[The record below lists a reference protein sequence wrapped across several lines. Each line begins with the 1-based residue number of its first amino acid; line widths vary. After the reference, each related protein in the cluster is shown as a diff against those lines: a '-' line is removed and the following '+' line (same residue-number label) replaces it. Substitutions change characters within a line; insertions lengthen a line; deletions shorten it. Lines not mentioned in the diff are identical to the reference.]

1 MKKKIFYVL
10 MIACIGMTSIVNTS
24 CSNQT
29 DLVANEQQEKAGAE
43 GVLISFGLSAE
54 DYGTDTEVGT
64 RGISNAQSGRV
75 IATSTAN
82 IGNDLEMLTE
92 VVEENAP
99 KTRATKVAPSGKY
112 TILAYQENTT
122 TGQWE
127 RQAEWEGVFDG
138 STFKVNGKAP
148 EPKTLKPGNCKFYAF
163 NDSIKFENGKISAK
177 TNLVYNSNCALYAE
191 VTQNIPN
198 NTSHIQV
205 NFTLKPLFAKV
216 NFKIK
221 GFSNS
226 AFEGEIKGNLGS
238 NDFTGTYTSN
248 LVTGGNWSTTT
259 GNAQEQIFT
268 GNKSTGVETSYV
280 ETTKALFVFPDK
292 EIKDLTLVLKNGI
305 SGTVYKKSV
314 AGKTL
319 SVAGN
324 VNKRLEAGKSYTVV
338 RTIYYKA
345 DYYFLD
351 AWGGNYTGSLMNNK
365 GKTPV
370 ALVIDKNKKIGMTLN
385 DLPTGPKAWLTS
397 SNYKATNEYSQT
409 AEGLSKII
417 SKYDG
422 YAEGNNQTYTKVK
435 TTGKG
440 AVRNDKPEFQAFNVT
455 TALGFADWSKPMT
468 LYVPGGGE
476 WDLTLKY
483 FKIMNP
489 SAGFNA
495 TSPQHNSWS
504 GDLGYKLQEILFY
517 QVGGRPLNGI
527 YWGAQSWDNGKAI
540 TVNID
545 KQGANFSGETQSS
558 AHLVRPF
565 FLP

>member
-75 IATSTAN
+75 IATSTTSL
-82 IGNDLEMLTE
+82 GNDLEVLTE

-198 NTSHIQV
+198 NTSHVQV

-292 EIKDLTLVLKNGI
+292 ETKDLTFTLKNGI

-319 SVAGN
+319 SFAGN

-345 DYYFLD
+345 DYYFPNQ
-351 AWGGNYTGSLMNNK
+351 WGGFDVGSLMNNK

-370 ALVIDKNKKIGMTLN
+370 ALVIDKNKKIGITFK
-385 DLPTGPKAWLTS
+385 DLPTGPKAWLTDG
-397 SNYKATNEYSQT
+397 NKYKAKNKYPQT
-409 AEGLSKII
+409 AEGLSQII

-422 YAEGNNQTYTKVK
+422 YSEGSKKEYTMDK
-435 TTGKG
+435 TGNS
-440 AVRNDKPEFQAFNVT
+440 AIRNDKPEFQAFNVT
-455 TALGFADWSKPMT
+455 AALGLADWSNPMT

-495 TSPQHNSWS
+495 TSPQHNNWS

-517 QVGGRPLNGI
+517 QAGGKPLNGI

-545 KQGANFSGETQSS
+545 KQGANFNGEIQSS

>member
-29 DLVANEQQEKAGAE
+29 DLVANEQQEKAGTE
-43 GVLISFGLSAE
+43 GALVSFNLSAE

-64 RGISNAQSGRV
+64 RGISNAQSGHV

-82 IGNDLEMLTE
+82 IGDDLEVLTE
-92 VVEENAP
+92 VVEDNAP

-198 NTSHIQV
+198 NTSRIQV

-248 LVTGGNWSTTT
+248 LATGGNWSTTT

-268 GNKSTGVETSYV
+268 GNKSTDVKTSYI
-280 ETTKALFVFPDK
+280 ETTRALFVFPDK
-292 EIKDLTLVLKNGI
+292 EIKDLTLVLKNGT

-314 AGKTL
+314 AGRTL

-345 DYYFLD
+345 DYYYSD
-351 AWGGNYTGSLMNNK
+351 GWGGFYTGSLMNNK
-365 GKTPV
+365 GKTPE
-370 ALVIDKNKKIGMTLN
+370 ALVIDKDKKIGITLK
-385 DLPTGPKAWLTS
+385 DFPTGPKAWLTS
-397 SNYKATNEYSQT
+397 SARYEPKNKYPQT
-409 AEGLSKII
+409 ATGLSQII
-417 SKYDG
+417 TKLDG
-422 YAEGNNQTYTKVK
+422 KAEGGNMIYTKDK
-435 TTGKG
+435 KTGKD
-440 AVRNDKPEFQAFNVT
+440 AIRNNIPEFQAFNVT
-455 TALGFADWSKPMT
+455 TALGFADWNKPML

-495 TSPQHNSWS
+495 TSPQHNSW
-504 GDLGYKLQEILFY
+504 GEYGYKLQEILFY
-517 QVGGRPLNGI
+517 QAGGTPLNGI
-527 YWGAQSWDNGKAI
+527 YWGAQSWNNGKAI

-545 KQGANFSGETQSS
+545 KQGANFSGEIHSS

-565 FLP
+565 LFP

>member
-29 DLVANEQQEKAGAE
+29 DLVANEQQEKAGTE
-43 GVLISFGLSAE
+43 GALVSFNLLSE
-54 DYGTDTEVGT
+54 EYVPTTEVET

-75 IATSTAN
+75 IASSVDEM
-82 IGNDLEMLTE
+82 GDGLEALTE
-92 VVEENAP
+92 VIEEVAP
-99 KTRATKVAPSGKY
+99 KTRTTKVAPNGNY

-127 RQAEWEGVFDG
+127 RQAEWKGVFDG
-138 STFKVNGKAP
+138 LTFKVNGKAP

-198 NTSHIQV
+198 NTSHVQV

-268 GNKSTGVETSYV
+268 GNKSTAVETSYV

-292 EIKDLTLVLKNGI
+292 ETKDLTFTLKNGI

-319 SVAGN
+319 SFAGN
-324 VNKRLEAGKSYTVV
+324 VNKRLEGGKSYTVV

-345 DYYFLD
+345 DYLFPNQ
-351 AWGGNYTGSLMNNK
+351 WGGFDVGSLMNNK
-365 GKTPV
+365 GRTPV
-370 ALVIDKNKKIGMTLN
+370 GLVTDKDKKIAIALKDLDGTAQWVSDSKFRATNIHAYTAAELATMITKYEGSQESYNNNLTLDDKNK
-385 DLPTGPKAWLTS
+385 PTKRGYS
-397 SNYKATNEYSQT
+397 YKFE
-409 AEGLSKII
+409 
-417 SKYDG
+417 
-422 YAEGNNQTYTKVK
+422 
-435 TTGKG
+435 
-440 AVRNDKPEFQAFNVT
+440 AFNNISLLSNVDM
-455 TALGFADWSKPMT
+455 LGRYM
-468 LYVPGGGE
+468 PGAGE
-476 WDLTLKY
+476 WNVTLKY
-483 FKIMNP
+483 FGIANP
-489 SAGFNA
+489 ITGFNT

-517 QVGGRPLNGI
+517 QAGGKTLNGQ
-527 YWGAQSWDNGKAI
+527 YWGAQQWSDNKAVTVTIDSNGAHFGGLETGKRA
-540 TVNID
+540 
-545 KQGANFSGETQSS
+545 K
-558 AHLVRPF
+558 VRPF
-565 FLP
+565 FEY

>member
-10 MIACIGMTSIVNTS
+10 MVACIGMTSIVNTS

-29 DLVANEQQEKAGAE
+29 DLVANEQQEKAGTE
-43 GVLISFGLSAE
+43 GALVSFNLSAE

-75 IATSTAN
+75 IASSTAN
-82 IGNDLEMLTE
+82 IGNDLEVLTE

-127 RQAEWEGVFDG
+127 RQAEWKGVFDG

-248 LVTGGNWSTTT
+248 LATGGNWSTTT

-292 EIKDLTLVLKNGI
+292 EIKNLTFTLKNGI

-324 VNKRLEAGKSYTVV
+324 VNKRFEAGKSYTVV

-345 DYYFLD
+345 DYYFVGKD
-351 AWGGNYTGSLMNNK
+351 GAISIGSLMNNK
-365 GKTPV
+365 GKTPE
-370 ALVIDKNKKIGMTLN
+370 ALVIDKDKKIGITLN
-385 DLPTGPKAWLTS
+385 DFPTGPKAWLTKGA
-397 SNYKATNEYSQT
+397 NYESTNKYPQT
-409 AEGLSKII
+409 AAGLSQII
-417 SKYDG
+417 SKFDG
-422 YAEGNNQTYTKVK
+422 YDEGHTSTYTKTK
-435 TTGKG
+435 TGGVAIKE
-440 AVRNDKPEFQAFNVT
+440 NIPEFQAFNVT
-455 TALGFADWSKPMT
+455 AVFGYADWDKPMT

-476 WDLTLKY
+476 WNLALKY

-489 SAGFNA
+489 VAGFNA
-495 TSPQHNSWS
+495 TSPQHNSW
-504 GDLGYKLQEILFY
+504 GEDGYKLQEILFY
-517 QVGGRPLNGI
+517 QAGGKPLNGI

-545 KQGANFSGETQSS
+545 KQGANFSGEIQSS

>member
-29 DLVANEQQEKAGAE
+29 DLVANEQQEKAGTE
-43 GVLISFGLSAE
+43 GALVSFNLSAE

-75 IATSTAN
+75 IASSTAN
-82 IGNDLEMLTE
+82 IGNDLEVLTE
-92 VVEENAP
+92 VVEDNAP

-198 NTSHIQV
+198 NTSRIQV

-248 LVTGGNWSTTT
+248 LATGGNWSTTT

-292 EIKDLTLVLKNGI
+292 EIKNLTLVLKNGI

-324 VNKRLEAGKSYTVV
+324 VNKRFEAGKSYTVV

-345 DYYFLD
+345 DYYFVVN
-351 AWGGNYTGSLMNNK
+351 GGTISIGSLMNNK
-365 GKTPV
+365 GKTPM
-370 ALVIDKNKKIGMTLN
+370 ALVIDKDKKIGITLN
-385 DLPTGPKAWLTS
+385 DFPTGPKAWLTKGA
-397 SNYKATNEYSQT
+397 NYEPTHKYPQT
-409 AEGLSKII
+409 AAGLSQII
-417 SKYDG
+417 TKLDG
-422 YAEGNNQTYTKVK
+422 HAEGNNKAYTKRK
-435 TTGKG
+435 TGGVTI
-440 AVRNDKPEFQAFNVT
+440 RNNIPEFQAFNVT
-455 TALGFADWSKPMT
+455 AALGFADWDKPMT
-468 LYVPGGGE
+468 WYVPGGGE

-495 TSPQHNSWS
+495 TSSQHNSW
-504 GDLGYKLQEILFY
+504 GEDGYKLQEILFY
-517 QVGGRPLNGI
+517 QAGGKPLNGT

-545 KQGANFSGETQSS
+545 KQGANFSGEIHSS
-558 AHLVRPF
+558 ARLVRPF
-565 FLP
+565 LLP